1 MHASS
6 YDLSPGSGMMFHLF
20 LLPETDTEQKIY
32 EKQQVGILLLNI
44 PWQGSTVMWQMVT
57 KFIML
62 ITLLVW

>member
-20 LLPETDTEQKIY
+20 LLPETDKEQKIY

-44 PWQGSTVMWQMVT
+44 P
-57 KFIML
+57 
-62 ITLLVW
+62 